1 MTTNVVIPT
10 GNLTCRQHV
19 GCQGY
24 DSRSRDTIV
33 WYYLDY
39 CLQVGTSVK
48 QNIGKYSTAVMK
60 TYKIT
65 SHDGHRFGSLVLHAK
80 LSLQNICVLHG
91 TVFPGK
97 CTGLAVPKRP
107 IFRAASYIL
116 IQVKSSEIL

>member
-48 QNIGKYSTAVMK
+48 QNIGKYTAQQ
-60 TYKIT
+60 
-65 SHDGHRFGSLVLHAK
+65 L
-80 LSLQNICVLHG
+80 
-91 TVFPGK
+91 
-97 CTGLAVPKRP
+97 
-107 IFRAASYIL
+107 
-116 IQVKSSEIL
+116 